1 MITVRYF
8 GLLRELLQ
16 CHEETLS
23 WSGQDSCTLLQQLQA
38 RGADWANALS
48 EQHVFRMVINH
59 QVIDQPTAI
68 PDGSEVAFLPP
79 VTGG

>member
-1 MITVRYF
+1 MITIRYF

-16 CHEETLS
+16 CHEETLA
-23 WSGQDSCTLLQQLQA
+23 WSGQDSHELLQQLRA
-38 RGADWANALS
+38 RGDDWANALS
-48 EQHVFRMVINH
+48 EQNVFRIVLNH
-59 QVIDQPTAI
+59 QVIEEPTAI